1 MFQRFINMKGGLIKN
16 TKKINKGKPT
26 LTEEVEYKFSPSEL
40 DYKAKKCKRCFY
52 IHKKYKVSDG
62 GRPPPVFSSLD
73 SNQKPYYQSI
83 NTKDWCEDLPDG
95 TFMDKSDGLPPKI
108 TSEGLLD
115 DKKRKFKL
123 IGVPDIVIKLKEEG
137 YAIYD
142 FKTTNIKPHKA
153 EDYRYQLEA
162 YAQIFAKPGSLKS
175 STTPKL
181 LPIKHMGIIQFEPSE
196 LISHNKK
203 EHQMK
208 FKVSYSPLKR
218 DEIDFYNHITKL
230 IDLIESPKTPKY
242 SDDCS
247 ACQFTE
253 INSNL

>member
-1 MFQRFINMKGGLIKN
+1 M
-16 TKKINKGKPT
+16 
-26 LTEEVEYKFSPSEL
+26 TEYNFSPSEL

-52 IHKKYKVSDG
+52 IYKKYKISDG

-73 SNQKPYYQSI
+73 ANQKPYYQKL
-83 NTKDWCEDLPDG
+83 NTKEWCAELPDG
-95 TFMDKSDGLPPKI
+95 KFMTKDELPAKI

-115 DKKRKFKL
+115 NKKRKFKL
-123 IGVPDIVIKLKEEG
+123 NGIPDIVIKFKESG
-137 YAIYD
+137 FGIYD

-162 YAQIFAKPGSLKS
+162 YAQIFANPGSLKKTS
-175 STTPKL
+175 TPKL
-181 LPIKHMGIIQFEPSE
+181 LPVKQMGIIQFEPSK

-203 EHQMK
+203 EHNMK
-208 FKVSYSPLKR
+208 FDVSFSPLKR
-218 DEIDFYNHITKL
+218 DEKDFYDHITKL
-230 IDLIESPKTPKY
+230 IDLIEKPNPPEF

-247 ACQFTE
+247 LCQFTE